1 MVKDILYSKI
11 KDYVY
16 NTDDVG
22 LDEDYTWYNVQVGD
36 KEDLINIM
44 YESYL
49 NNYNE
54 NELKDIIKH
63 WED

>member
-1 MVKDILYSKI
+1 MVTDILYNKI

>member
-1 MVKDILYSKI
+1 MVTDVLYNKI

-44 YESYL
+44 YGSYL

-54 NELKDIIKH
+54 NELEDIIKH